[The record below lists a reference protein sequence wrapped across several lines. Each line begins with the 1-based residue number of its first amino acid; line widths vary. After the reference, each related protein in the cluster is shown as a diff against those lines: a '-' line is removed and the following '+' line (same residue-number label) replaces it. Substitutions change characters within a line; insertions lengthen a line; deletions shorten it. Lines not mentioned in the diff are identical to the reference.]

1 MAESSFY
8 AMLSR
13 MKYIGRWG
21 LMNSTR
27 KENISEHSLEVA
39 IIAHALALIGKRRLG
54 KNTNPERTAVLALFH
69 DCTEI
74 ITGDIPTP
82 VKYFNRQIKDAY
94 KEVESVAG
102 EKLLGMLPGD
112 LRPEYEPFFK
122 KQPRDEMLWRY
133 VKAADKLSALIKCTE
148 EIRMGNLEFT
158 KAQQT
163 ISEALGQIDM
173 PELRIF
179 MEEMLPAYSLTLDE
193 LDRRL

>member
-1 MAESSFY
+1 MAENSFY

-13 MKYIGRWG
+13 MKYIDRWG

-39 IIAHALALIGKRRLG
+39 IIAHALALIGKKRLG
-54 KNTNPERTAVLALFH
+54 RDADPQRTATLALFH

-74 ITGDIPTP
+74 ITGDMPTP
-82 VKYFNRQIKDAY
+82 VKYFNPQIKDAY
-94 KEVESVAG
+94 KEVEAVAG
-102 EKLLGMLPGD
+102 EKLLEMLPGD
-112 LRPEYEPFFK
+112 LRMEYEPFFE
-122 KQPRDEMLWRY
+122 KQPQDEMFWGY

-148 EIRMGNLEFT
+148 EIRMGNLEFA
-158 KAQQT
+158 KAQQS

-179 MEEMLPAYSLTLDE
+179 MEEMLPAYNLTLDE
-193 LDRRL
+193 LDREL